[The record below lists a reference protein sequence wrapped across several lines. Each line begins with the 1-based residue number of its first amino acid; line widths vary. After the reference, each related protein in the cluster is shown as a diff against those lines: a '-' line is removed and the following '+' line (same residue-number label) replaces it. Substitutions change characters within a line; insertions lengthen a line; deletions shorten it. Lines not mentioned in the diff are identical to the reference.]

1 MKYLVCNIRSIATA
15 TLASLVLAEVQ
26 VAGAWSD
33 HVVAACSDA
42 ENGGNEA
49 SRAVCHAYIEG
60 FLDGALVTDT
70 AIVRN
75 VGGEED
81 MFSNYTMRALRTRV
95 GEVRAPLPAT
105 FLADFCLPEESE
117 RRSVVQDLAEELAT
131 LDFAAEP
138 ITEAVYRQIKE
149 SYPCP
154 R

>member
-1 MKYLVCNIRSIATA
+1 MKYLACNTRSIAIA
-15 TLASLVLAEVQ
+15 ALALVTLAQGQ

-42 ENGGNEA
+42 QNGGNET

-70 AIVRN
+70 AIVKN

-81 MFSNYTMRALRTRV
+81 IFSSYTLRALRTRV

-105 FLADFCLPEESE
+105 FLADFCLPEEIE
-117 RRSVVQDLAEELAT
+117 RRAVVTDLAEELAA
-131 LDFAAEP
+131 LDFSAEP
-138 ITEAVYRQIKE
+138 ITEAVYRQIKQ

>member
-1 MKYLVCNIRSIATA
+1 VKHLARNSRSIAIA
-15 TLASLVLAEVQ
+15 ALALLALAHGQAVN
-26 VAGAWSD
+26 AWSD

-42 ENGGNEA
+42 ENGGTET

-81 MFSNYTMRALRTRV
+81 IFSSYTLRALRTRV

-105 FLADFCLPEESE
+105 FLADFCLPEGIE
-117 RRSVVQDLAEELAT
+117 RGAVVTDLAGKLAALNVT
-131 LDFAAEP
+131 AEP
-138 ITEAVYRQIKE
+138 ITEAVYRQIKQ

>member
-1 MKYLVCNIRSIATA
+1 MKHPACKTRSLAIATLF
-15 TLASLVLAEVQ
+15 LALAQGQ

-42 ENGGNEA
+42 QSGGSET

-70 AIVRN
+70 AIVKN

-81 MFSNYTMRALRTRV
+81 IFSNYTMRALRTRV

-105 FLADFCLPEESE
+105 FLADFCLPEGVE
-117 RRSVVQDLAEELAT
+117 RREVVTDLAGELAT
-131 LDFAAEP
+131 LDFTAEP
-138 ITEAVYRQIKE
+138 ITEAIYRQIKQ
-149 SYPCP
+149 SFPCP

>member
-1 MKYLVCNIRSIATA
+1 VKYLVDTTRTIAIA
-15 TLASLVLAEVQ
+15 ALAFLALAQ
-26 VAGAWSD
+26 GRVAGAWSD

-42 ENGGNEA
+42 QNGGTET

-75 VGGEED
+75 VSGEED
-81 MFSNYTMRALRTRV
+81 IFSNYTLRALRTRV

-105 FLADFCLPEESE
+105 FLADFCLPEEVE
-117 RRSVVQDLAEELAT
+117 RRAVVTDLAEELAS
-131 LDFAAEP
+131 LDYTAEP
-138 ITEAVYRQIKE
+138 ITEAVYRQIKQ